1 MSATPLSGGG
11 DANLGLLLAHSLW
24 ELTLSLCKVIYF
36 SLIALA
42 RLVRLAGPHF
52 LTLTRTVYEFHRTQ
66 MTWMDV
72 CAEAVFL
79 VLIVWFLVFRKR
91 IAAALR
97 KFEAS
102 IADKSKTAARTAPHL
117 ALFTLALVMAIVGH
131 KFLKPLTSPVILPLF
146 TVVIPIITSVY
157 TSVASILPT
166 MRAIDNSSSSA
177 AELKQAALDGRQ
189 KVLLWIVMSAYH
201 SIATVLS
208 IIPFS
213 HRLLG
218 VLPVVR
224 ELVLVLS
231 IWAQI
236 SPVFVEII
244 FEVASPFIHYCTEKI
259 PSSSVF
265 QKGAVDTESASNFLL
280 SALVRVGVMSPS
292 RQGVARAIMQESTS
306 FIIVALFLPMPTPV
320 ATLGVTIVALL
331 LPAVRSAACIQS
343 WQRGEGRRNSGAAA
357 TAAVGGDVTMYIGVF
372 SSGRKVRKSSSLAC
386 EIIAQQQRWIEY
398 WICLG
403 GLWALRPFGVS
414 LWPSIMMVLA
424 WYLQHDFLKG
434 AEAWCRRLLPL
445 ADTVYLKVF
454 KLTLSSSSSSTRR
467 LASAESSSEESI
479 ADLKPQDPAPST
491 HSTPS
496 ASAKRGET
504 KAAESFA
511 TPSPVILKTSSTDS
525 LGDGQGGAGLRGR
538 SRRTSAATRK

>member
-1 MSATPLSGGG
+1 
-11 DANLGLLLAHSLW
+11 
-24 ELTLSLCKVIYF
+24 
-36 SLIALA
+36 
-42 RLVRLAGPHF
+42 
-52 LTLTRTVYEFHRTQ
+52 
-66 MTWMDV
+66 
-72 CAEAVFL
+72 
-79 VLIVWFLVFRKR
+79 LVFRKR

-102 IADKSKTAARTAPHL
+102 IADKSKIAARTAPHL
-117 ALFTLALVMAIVGH
+117 ALFTLALVMAVVGH
-131 KFLKPLTSPVILPLF
+131 KFLKPLSSPVFLPLF
-146 TVVIPIITSVY
+146 TVIIPIITSVY

-166 MRAIDNSSSSA
+166 MRAIENSSSSA

-265 QKGAVDTESASNFLL
+265 QKGAVDTESSASNFLL

-343 WQRGEGRRNSGAAA
+343 WQRGEGGRNSGAAS
-357 TAAVGGDVTMYIGVF
+357 AAGGGDVTMYIGVF
-372 SSGRKVRKSSSLAC
+372 SSGRKVRKSSSLAS

-403 GLWALRPFGVS
+403 GLWALRPFGIT
-414 LWPSIMMVLA
+414 LWPSIMMVLT

-434 AEAWCRRLLPL
+434 SSAWCKRALPL
-445 ADTVYLKVF
+445 ANAVYLKCF
-454 KLTLSSSSSSTRR
+454 KLSSSRQP
-467 LASAESSSEESI
+467 ASAKSSSEESI
-479 ADLKPQDPAPST
+479 ADLNADSDPSSSSSSSFSNSAPST
-491 HSTPS
+491 PAMVT
-496 ASAKRGET
+496 AKRCET
-504 KAAESFA
+504 KASDTLA
-511 TPSPVILKTSSTDS
+511 TPSPDILRTSSS
-525 LGDGQGGAGLRGR
+525 ER
-538 SRRTSAATRK
+538 SRRAATRK